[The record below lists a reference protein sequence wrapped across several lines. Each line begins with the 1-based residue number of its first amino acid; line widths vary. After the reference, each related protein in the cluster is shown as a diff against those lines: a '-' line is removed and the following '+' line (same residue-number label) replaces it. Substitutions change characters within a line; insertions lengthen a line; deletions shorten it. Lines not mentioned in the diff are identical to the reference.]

1 MLTIKIE
8 LIANRYHANPWNRA
22 HVEGAVE
29 WPPSPWRLLRA
40 ILAGG
45 FAAGLP
51 QADIIAVVELL
62 SVELPQFYL
71 PQGAYLQTRSPRK
84 DRNDTTDLFS
94 MGKDIYD
101 ACLNFDSSDRTIWV
115 QWPVEL
121 TAEAQLILTR
131 CLAYCRYLGRR
142 EADAV
147 WCLAKASAMPT
158 ANALPDATGTV
169 QVAACNGDV
178 EAMLKSP
185 YQSQVREKRAVF
197 AGLRWVNYRVQEA
210 PTARVSFFSPT
221 YYRAEI
227 AISTL
232 GKPQAISMLYWVEK
246 LHSALARAGTPNF
259 TGCDERG
266 NPLTSHEHVFVL
278 PKIEDGELVGF
289 ELHCANGF
297 TESEI
302 SHLYSV
308 RKLGSKEYRKGG
320 EMLIRVVNL
329 ASDRGAAAQV
339 WESETPF
346 FLSRWPLTRHG
357 KPRLIEGS
365 AYQKDGPEH
374 QALKGLCYLPQFNL
388 DPKLCSFEA
397 SLQGLSLVHECRIV
411 AIATAERWV
420 EAERWKRE
428 RVHGKIAQP
437 MGYRIRLLFPELVEE
452 PIAIGYSAHF
462 GFGMLRGQVG
472 VELGLLQLAAGMA
485 AV

>member
-45 FAAGLP
+45 FAAGLS
-51 QADIIAVVELL
+51 QADVMAVVEPL
-62 SVELPQFYL
+62 SAELPQFYL
-71 PQGAYLQTRSPRK
+71 PPGSYLQTRSPRK

-101 ACLNFDSSDRTIWV
+101 AYLNFDSSDRTIWA

-121 TAEAQLILTR
+121 AAAAKPSLVR
-131 CLAYCRYLGRR
+131 CMAYCRYLGRR

-147 WCLAKASAMPT
+147 WCIAEDSAMPT
-158 ANALPDATGTV
+158 ANALPDETGTV
-169 QVAACNGDV
+169 QIAACDGDIK
-178 EAMLKSP
+178 AMLKSP

-197 AGLRWVNYRVQEA
+197 AGLRWVNYCIHEVS
-210 PTARVSFFSPT
+210 TARVSSSLT

-227 AISTL
+227 AISAK

-246 LHSALARAGTPNF
+246 LHSAIAKIGTPNF
-259 TGCDERG
+259 TGCDDQG
-266 NPLTSHEHVFVL
+266 NPLTSHGHVYVL
-278 PKIEDGELVGF
+278 PRIEGDELVGF

-297 TESEI
+297 TEAEVG
-302 SHLYSV
+302 HLYSI
-308 RKLGSKEYRKGG
+308 RKLYGKEG

-329 ASDRGAAAQV
+329 ASDRGASAQV
-339 WESETPF
+339 WASETPF

-357 KPRLIEGS
+357 KPRLIKGS
-365 AYQKDGPEH
+365 NYQKDGPEH
-374 QALKGLCYLPQFNL
+374 QALKGLCYLPQFDL

-397 SLQGLSLVHECRIV
+397 SSQGLSLMHEGRTV
-411 AIATAERWV
+411 AIAMIERWMG
-420 EAERWKRE
+420 AERWKRD
-428 RVHGKIAQP
+428 RVHGKMAIPTA
-437 MGYRIRLLFPELVEE
+437 YRVRLLFLEPVEG

-462 GFGMLRGQVG
+462 GLGLLRGQVG
-472 VELGLLQLAAGMA
+472 VKSGLLQLAAEMT

>member
-22 HVEGAVE
+22 HVEGAIE

-45 FAAGLP
+45 FAAGLS
-51 QADIIAVVELL
+51 QADVVAVVEPL

-71 PQGAYLQTRSPRK
+71 PPGSYLQTRSPRK

-101 ACLNFDSSDRTIWV
+101 AYLNFDSGDRTIWV

-121 TAEAQLILTR
+121 SLINQPVLMR

-147 WCLAKASAMPT
+147 WCIAENEAMPT
-158 ANALPDATGTV
+158 ANALPDETGTV
-169 QVAACNGDV
+169 QLAACDGDI

-185 YQSQVREKRAVF
+185 YQSQVKEKRAVF
-197 AGLRWVNYRVQEA
+197 AGLRWVNYRVQEVPA
-210 PTARVSFFSPT
+210 ERVSSSLT

-227 AISTL
+227 AISTK
-232 GKPQAISMLYWVEK
+232 GKPQSTSMLYWIEK
-246 LHSALARAGTPNF
+246 LHRKLAKIGTPNF
-259 TGCDERG
+259 TGCDEQR
-266 NPLTSHEHVFVL
+266 NPLTSHKHVFVQ
-278 PKIEDGELVGF
+278 PKIEGTELVGF
-289 ELHCANGF
+289 GLYCDDGF
-297 TESEI
+297 TETEVN
-302 SHLYSV
+302 HLYSV
-308 RKLGSKEYRKGG
+308 RKLYGKGS

-329 ASDRGAAAQV
+329 ASDQGSAAQV

-357 KPRLIEGS
+357 KPRLIKGS
-365 AYQKDGPEH
+365 NYQKDGPEH

-388 DPKLCSFEA
+388 DPKLCSFEEN
-397 SLQGLSLVHECRIV
+397 SQGLSLIHEGLTV
-411 AIATAERWV
+411 AIAVTEKWV
-420 EAERWKRE
+420 GAERWKRD
-428 RVHGKIAQP
+428 RVHGKIAKP
-437 MGYRIRLLFPELVEE
+437 TGYKVKLLFSKPVEG

-462 GFGMLRGQVG
+462 GFGMLRGQVD
-472 VELGLLQLAAGMA
+472 VESDSSQLAAEIA